1 MAAIVS
7 LNTAG
12 PDRYRKPAFWGETPR
27 EHCLPVTVDLLDISR
42 CVTARKVIGD
52 ITLAEVCSQAQAL
65 QGGRLP
71 GGPVREA
78 TFLLQ
83 LQLEGHSVSRQDGRG
98 AELQAG
104 DFTLCDGARH
114 YEVVAAAQ
122 SRMLLAGIPEARL
135 RRHISSPE
143 TLTAIAVPA
152 AHGVASLLSGFV
164 RNYWAEYQRQ
174 LEDSAAERVMAAM
187 LDLLGAAY
195 ATVPPVETE
204 HYSLGAAHRIRI
216 VNYIEAHLH
225 DPDLT
230 PTRVAEACRMTPRY
244 LHHLFSGQDETVARY
259 ILRRR
264 LEACS
269 VALTCAARRGRSVTA
284 VAFDHGFNSPTHFGR
299 VFRARFGMTPRE
311 YRRTGGVRR

>member
-1 MAAIVS
+1 MTAIVS

-12 PDRYRKPAFWGETPR
+12 PDRYRKTAFWGEAPR
-27 EHCLPVTVDLLDISR
+27 EQSLPVSAEPLDISR
-42 CVTARKVIGD
+42 CVIARKVIGD
-52 ITLAEVCSQAQAL
+52 ITLAEVCSQAQVL
-65 QGGRLP
+65 HGGRLP
-71 GGPVREA
+71 GGPVRET

-83 LQLEGHSVSRQDGRG
+83 LQIDGHGVSRQDGRE

-104 DFTLCDGARH
+104 DFTLCDGTRQ
-114 YEVVAAAQ
+114 YEVASAPQ
-122 SRMLLAGIPEARL
+122 SRMLLVSIPEARL
-135 RRHISSPE
+135 RRHICSPE
-143 TLTAIAVPA
+143 TVTAIAVPA

-164 RNYWAEYQRQ
+164 RNYWAECQRQ
-174 LEDSAAERVMAAM
+174 LEDSAAERLMAAM

-195 ATVPPVETE
+195 ASVPPVDTE

-230 PTRVAEACRMTPRY
+230 PTRVAAACRMTPRY

-269 VALTCAARRGRSVTA
+269 VALTCAARRARSVTA

-299 VFRARFGMTPRE
+299 VFRARFGMTPSE
-311 YRRTGGVRR
+311 YRGSGGGRR

>member
-1 MAAIVS
+1 
-7 LNTAG
+7 
-12 PDRYRKPAFWGETPR
+12 AFWGEPPR
-27 EHCLPVTVDLLDISR
+27 EHGLPVSADPLDISR
-42 CVTARKVIGD
+42 CVIARKVIGD
-52 ITLAEVCSQAQAL
+52 ITLAEVCCQAQIL
-65 QGGRLP
+65 HGGRVH
-71 GGPVREA
+71 GGALREA
-78 TFLLQ
+78 SFLLQ
-83 LQLEGHSVSRQDGRG
+83 LQIEGHSVARQDGRA

-104 DFTLCDGARH
+104 DFTLCDGARQ
-114 YEVVAAAQ
+114 YEISSATQ
-122 SRMLLAGIPEARL
+122 SRLLLVGIPEGRL

-143 TLTAIAVPA
+143 TLTSIAVPA

-164 RNYWAEYQRQ
+164 RNYWAECQLQ

-195 ATVPPVETE
+195 ASVPPVQTE

-269 VALTCAARRGRSVTA
+269 IALTCAARRGRSVTA

-311 YRRTGGVRR
+311 YRRMGGGPRLARMQSPAGAFAVQEDCR